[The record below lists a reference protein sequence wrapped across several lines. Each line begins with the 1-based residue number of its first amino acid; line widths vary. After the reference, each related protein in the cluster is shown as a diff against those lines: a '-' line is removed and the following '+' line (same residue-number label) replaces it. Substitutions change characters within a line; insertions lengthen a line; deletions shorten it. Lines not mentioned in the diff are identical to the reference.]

1 MMAFLLALLTTL
13 LWGIAPLFEKLA
25 LTKVE
30 PLVLL
35 PIRTGFVTMSVL
47 TILLLSGSAHEL
59 AKVDSKSVGF
69 ILLSGLFGGTLG
81 LTAYFHAMKLGE
93 ASKVVLITGSYP
105 LVTTLLAI
113 LFLHEALTFSKLL
126 GAAFVVIGILLLR

>member
-1 MMAFLLALLTTL
+1 MAFFLALLTTV

-25 LTKVE
+25 LAKVE

-35 PIRTGFVTMSVL
+35 PIRTGFVTLSVL
-47 TILLLSGSAHEL
+47 TILLLSGSAQDL
-59 AKVDSKSVGF
+59 AKVDGKSVGF
-69 ILLSGLFGGTLG
+69 ILLSGFFGGTLG
-81 LTAYFHAMKLGE
+81 LTAYFHAMKWGE

-113 LFLHEALTFSKLL
+113 LFLHEAVTLPKLL
-126 GAAFVVIGILLLR
+126 GALFVITGILLLR

>member
-1 MMAFLLALLTTL
+1 MMAFFLALLTTI

-25 LTKVE
+25 LAKVE

-47 TILLLSGSAHEL
+47 MILLLSGSSQEL
-59 AKVDSKSVGF
+59 TKVDSRSLGL

-81 LTAYFHAMKLGE
+81 LTTYFHAMKLGE
-93 ASKVVLITGSYP
+93 ASKVVPIAGSYP

-113 LFLHEALTFSKLL
+113 LFLHEAVTLPKLL
-126 GAAFVVIGILLLR
+126 GAAFVITGILLLR